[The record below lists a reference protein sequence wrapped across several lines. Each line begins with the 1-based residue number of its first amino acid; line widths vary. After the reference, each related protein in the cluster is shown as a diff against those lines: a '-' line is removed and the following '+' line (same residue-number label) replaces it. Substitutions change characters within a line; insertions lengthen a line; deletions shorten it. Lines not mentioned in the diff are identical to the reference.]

1 MIKYF
6 FMVFIF
12 FINSNAQEIGIA
24 PTKIWTNNIEI
35 QNPIGF
41 SIYFFQPI
49 GRLGVKFE
57 YVYAKNSRNYYGYFN
72 GGSLLHTENY
82 IQDSISNNST
92 FRAIEL
98 SLHLPKLI
106 GIFQNY
112 INIGAGITFD
122 KFTREKVGLNSGKM
136 FNNNNKIGLFY
147 SVSISREKI
156 LELPIKLEILF
167 KHKALAGEMIVT
179 NAGQS
184 SSEQPFVEAMYVK
197 ELQFNLAYMF

>member
-1 MIKYF
+1 MMKYF
-6 FMVFIF
+6 FIVFIF

-72 GGSLLHTENY
+72 GGSRLHTENY

-184 SSEQPFVEAMYVK
+184 SGEQPFVEAMDVK